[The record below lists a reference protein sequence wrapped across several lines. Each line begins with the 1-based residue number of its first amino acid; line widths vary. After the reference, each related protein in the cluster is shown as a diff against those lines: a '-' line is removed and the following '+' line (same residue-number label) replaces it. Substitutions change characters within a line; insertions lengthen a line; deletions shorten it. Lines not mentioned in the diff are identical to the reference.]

1 MQDINA
7 RDSYAGSEKE
17 DGGPGSIA
25 PCARGAEV
33 LIYSRAGSG
42 PGQGPVLTRHSA
54 LLQFSFLIEQPH
66 GILAS
71 LVNQVL
77 LESSFTD
84 EEESLV
90 AAMIVKLAKCCGP
103 IAA

>member
-1 MQDINA
+1 VQDINT
-7 RDSYAGSEKE
+7 RDPYPGSEKE
-17 DGGPGSIA
+17 DGGSRSSA
-25 PCARGAEV
+25 PCARDAEV
-33 LIYSRAGSG
+33 LICSRAGSG

-54 LLQFSFLIEQPH
+54 LLQFTFLIEQPH

-90 AAMIVKLAKCCGP
+90 VAMIVKLAKCCGP